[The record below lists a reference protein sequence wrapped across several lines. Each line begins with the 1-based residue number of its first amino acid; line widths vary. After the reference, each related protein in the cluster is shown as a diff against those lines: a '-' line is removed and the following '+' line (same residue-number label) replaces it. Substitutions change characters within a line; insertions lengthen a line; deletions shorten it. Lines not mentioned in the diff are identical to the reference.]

1 MTLLLLGNEPMNYA
15 WGSDHLIQDLT
26 GLGVEGEPAAELWF
40 GAHKT
45 APSKILSGGEG
56 LLSDLHPALG
66 FLVKFLAALKPLS
79 IQAHPSKARAQRQFA
94 LGHKSYSDANHKPEM
109 IIAVTDFEALC
120 GFRPETEIESD
131 LAALAATSVEF
142 GQLQQSFVTG
152 GLEAAVAKA
161 FEKNL
166 ANELHANLGALSRSR
181 VQLYL
186 SLAEH
191 FEGDV
196 GLVIG
201 TLFLNH
207 IRLAPKEALYLP
219 AGNIHAYLKGLG
231 VEVMASSDNVL
242 RGGLTPKPIDVPEL
256 MAVLDFS
263 PLANP
268 RVDTKELVNG
278 LVAYPADVED
288 FSVYGV
294 EVASHNMLIDLELK
308 GSMILV
314 CVSGEL
320 EVSTSKDEF
329 LKVSKG
335 QACFVS
341 DARLFSITGSGSGY
355 LAMG

>member
-1 MTLLLLGNEPMNYA
+1 MPYA

-56 LLSDLHPALG
+56 LLSDSHPELG
-66 FLVKFLAALKPLS
+66 FLVKFLAAQKPLS
-79 IQAHPSKARAQRQFA
+79 IQAHPSKSHAEKQFA
-94 LGHKSYSDANHKPEM
+94 FGHSSYADANHKPEM

-120 GFRPETEIESD
+120 GFRPDADIQKD
-131 LAALAATSVEF
+131 LAALAASSNKFADLLRAFE
-142 GQLQQSFVTG
+142 SG
-152 GLEAAVAKA
+152 GIKAAVAQA
-161 FEKNL
+161 FGHNL
-166 ANELHANLGALSRSR
+166 AGELSDHLGSLPRSR

-191 FEGDV
+191 FPGDV

-207 IRLAPKEALYLP
+207 VRLAPKEALFLP

-242 RGGLTPKPIDVPEL
+242 RGGLTPKHIDVPEL

-263 PLANP
+263 PLADP
-268 RVDTKELVNG
+268 RVQTRELATG
-278 LVAYPADVED
+278 LIHYPADVED
-288 FSVYGV
+288 FSVYGIDL
-294 EVASHNMLIDLELK
+294 AAHNMLIDLELK
-308 GSMILV
+308 GSMIVV
-314 CVSGEL
+314 CVTGEL

-329 LKVSKG
+329 LQLTKG